1 MKYVKMF
8 VALLVLL
15 IDTTFVCMSEVANA
29 ESDSAKT
36 NVDSVSVSAHDIES
50 AILANMYAELLD
62 IEKQIRLT
70 HNTLVDLNF
79 MSPSS
84 ERKIQQKLEEL
95 SDRLDKVSVQL
106 NSITDKETKTKSKP
120 YKVTVKDL
128 KQKVSKCYN
137 MLKKKSKM

>member
-1 MKYVKMF
+1 MKGFKIIIP
-8 VALLVLL
+8 VLFTCSVS
-15 IDTTFVCMSEVANA
+15 ICNA
-29 ESDSAKT
+29 EENLVSDST
-36 NVDSVSVSAHDIES
+36 NIIQDKVSLSKHDID
-50 AILANMYAELLD
+50 AVVLQNMYVELLD
-62 IEKQIRLT
+62 VEKQIRLT

-106 NSITDKETKTKSKP
+106 NSITDKEIKAEVKP